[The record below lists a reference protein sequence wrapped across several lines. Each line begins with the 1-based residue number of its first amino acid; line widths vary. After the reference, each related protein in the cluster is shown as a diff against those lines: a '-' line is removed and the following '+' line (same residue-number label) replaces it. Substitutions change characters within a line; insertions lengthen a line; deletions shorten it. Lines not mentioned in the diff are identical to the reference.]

1 MIVYSSIPHPLDTTG
16 YQHLTRSSPKV
27 PLKHT
32 HVQFA
37 HCYKNQRGWEDVL
50 SRFPAGNGTLLDLEF
65 LQDESGRRVAAFGYH
80 AGFAG
85 AALGVEVWA
94 KQLLNPGEEIKDVK
108 PYPNE
113 DALIKYVKGLVAAGG
128 KLLPID
134 LDFHRR
140 KCY

>member
-1 MIVYSSIPHPLDTTG
+1 MIVCAISLLPLPFIPVDSFRLV
-16 YQHLTRSSPKV
+16 V

-32 HVQFA
+32 HIQFA

-85 AALGVEVWA
+85 AALGVQVWA
-94 KQLLNPGEEIKDVK
+94 EQLLNPGVEVKDIK

-113 DALIKYVKGLVAAGG
+113 DALVKHLKELVAGG
-128 KLLPID
+128 GMLIC
-134 LDFHRR
+134 F
-140 KCY
+140 